1 MNDCLKIAIVGI
13 PNEGKSSFVST
24 LAYNDGISVSSNSG
38 ETTLSSK
45 HSLKIGSE
53 VVYELYDTPGF
64 DDDEGVLNYI
74 NDNKMKYSD
83 IYELIRSFIK
93 ENTEEN
99 TFFKDVEILKVL
111 MEKPIV
117 VYIVNSS
124 VKYNSNFDDSL
135 KIIKKF
141 NLPSFI
147 IYNQHD
153 ENKNEKASLGD
164 IEKKYFISSFE
175 YNVLNSNFNN
185 KIDFLEM
192 LEKNIQDKNLK
203 NQLCKSIEI
212 LNKDFKRRLD
222 FSYQELSDRFY
233 KIINHTKEYK
243 ESDLLKKNIEKKE
256 AEFIEEIKLQ
266 EKSFYSLIEKEWGF
280 YNLTKNI
287 KDFKNIEI
295 TSKTFGSKKYLSIGI
310 LAGAG
315 AGDAAGGQ
323 MDVGFFGYTF
333 GIPTV
338 LGTIGG
344 GIVGGVSSIIGKDKI
359 NKKTGGFLNKKTTK
373 LSIDNLNTK
382 LSILSK
388 LCLFVDLLSNRS
400 HAIREEFTLEGK
412 ENLFDDIFNN
422 EQQKEI
428 RNILKEKD
436 KNKFTTKLKE
446 ILLDNYYEKNKI
458 KELKCN

>member
-1 MNDCLKIAIVGI
+1 MNDSLKIAIVGI

-24 LAYNDGISVSSNSG
+24 LAYNDGISVSSKSG

-45 HSLKIGSE
+45 HSLKIKSE

-99 TFFKDVEILKVL
+99 TFSKDIEILKVL
-111 MEKPIV
+111 MEKPIII
-117 VYIVNSS
+117 YIANSS

-153 ENKNEKASLGD
+153 ENKNEKVSWGD

-192 LEKNIQDKNLK
+192 IEQNIQDKNLK
-203 NQLCKSIEI
+203 KQLCKSIEV

-222 FSYQELSDRFY
+222 FSYEELSDRFY
-233 KIINHTKEYK
+233 KIINYSIEYSERDFLKVDKEK
-243 ESDLLKKNIEKKE
+243 
-256 AEFIEEIKLQ
+256 EFIAEIRNK
-266 EKSFYSLIEKEWGF
+266 EKSFYFLMEKEWGF

-315 AGDAAGGQ
+315 AGAAAGGQ